1 MLLSLHEWLVAQ
13 KIEAGAFKNNLA
25 VCFCVLLW
33 SVTLK
38 HKSTMR
44 IKSASSCL
52 HSEWTVVVPYVISF
66 PFFSVMHKRICDF
79 SSTFVEMAGTP
90 GLFKLVKQTT
100 LKLVVVFDCKANLI
114 VAPDSPQP
122 PLQDA
127 CGCRWGQQE
136 APGAV
141 DSRASVELR
150 GSYTESDG
158 EPKPTPW
165 LHAER
170 SSAIQRQRLNV
181 PSTDLTIA
189 AIIKNCMLSP
199 LKKMSTKLQ

>member
-1 MLLSLHEWLVAQ
+1 MS
-13 KIEAGAFKNNLA
+13 
-25 VCFCVLLW
+25 
-33 SVTLK
+33 
-38 HKSTMR
+38 
-44 IKSASSCL
+44 
-52 HSEWTVVVPYVISF
+52 YVISF
-66 PFFSVMHKRICDF
+66 PFFSVMHKQICDF
-79 SSTFVEMAGTP
+79 SSTFVKIAGTP

-141 DSRASVELR
+141 DSRALVELR

-158 EPKPTPW
+158 EPKPTT
-165 LHAER
+165 
-170 SSAIQRQRLNV
+170 NTV
-181 PSTDLTIA
+181 IA
-189 AIIKNCMLSP
+189 C
-199 LKKMSTKLQ
+199 

>member
-1 MLLSLHEWLVAQ
+1 
-13 KIEAGAFKNNLA
+13 
-25 VCFCVLLW
+25 
-33 SVTLK
+33 
-38 HKSTMR
+38 
-44 IKSASSCL
+44 
-52 HSEWTVVVPYVISF
+52 
-66 PFFSVMHKRICDF
+66 MHKQICDF

-158 EPKPTPW
+158 EPKPTTNTVVACW
-165 LHAER
+165 EILSDTETKTLTSFYRSNNSCNHKKLHAF
-170 SSAIQRQRLNV
+170 SFK
-181 PSTDLTIA
+181 
-189 AIIKNCMLSP
+189 KNEH
-199 LKKMSTKLQ
+199 

>member
-52 HSEWTVVVPYVISF
+52 HSEWTVVVSYVISF
-66 PFFSVMHKRICDF
+66 PFFSVMHKWICDF

-158 EPKPTPW
+158 EPKPTTNTVVACW
-165 LHAER
+165 EILSDTETKTLTSFYRSNNSCNHKKLHAF
-170 SSAIQRQRLNV
+170 SFK
-181 PSTDLTIA
+181 
-189 AIIKNCMLSP
+189 KNEH
-199 LKKMSTKLQ
+199 